1 MQRAQ
6 RKPRIAGSAE
16 KSFRARSD
24 GSPVSEQTLRP
35 RWIAQR
41 ERGQTLAI
49 RMIVWIALRLGRRAA
64 RVLLYPICLYFLLFS
79 ISARTASR
87 QYLRIVL
94 GREPRLSDLFRH
106 YHTFAATILDR
117 VFFLSGEYKRFEID
131 VHGQEVVQ
139 DALTG
144 GKGCLLVGAHLG
156 SFEVVRAVGR
166 EAAGTRVNIV
176 MYEENARKINSVLTA
191 INPDAT
197 PDVIPLGTV
206 DSMLKVQNA
215 LARGELV
222 GMLADRTIRGEG
234 TITCSFLGAPARMPL
249 GPFRMAAML
258 GQPVVLMV
266 GLYRGGNRYD
276 IHFERLVDMR
286 EVERGHRSRAVDLA
300 IEAYVRRLEHYCRL
314 APYNWFNF
322 YDYWS

>member
-1 MQRAQ
+1 MN
-6 RKPRIAGSAE
+6 
-16 KSFRARSD
+16 
-24 GSPVSEQTLRP
+24 EQTLRP

-49 RMIVWIALRLGRRAA
+49 RLIVWIALSLGRRAA
-64 RVLLYPICLYFLLFS
+64 RVLLYPICLYFLMFS
-79 ISARTASR
+79 IGARTASR
-87 QYLRIVL
+87 LYLRRVL
-94 GREPRLSDLFRH
+94 GREPRFADLFRH

-117 VFFLSGEYKRFEID
+117 VFFLRGEYDRFEIH
-131 VHGQEVVQ
+131 VHGDDVVQ
-139 DALTG
+139 DAITSG
-144 GKGCLLVGAHLG
+144 QGCLLVGAHLG

-166 EAAGTRVNIV
+166 QAAGTRVNIV

-191 INPDAT
+191 INPDAV

-206 DSMLKVQNA
+206 DSMLKVQSA

-222 GMLADRTIRGEG
+222 GMLADRTIGHEG
-234 TITCSFLGAPARMPL
+234 TITCSFLGAPAQLPL

-258 GQPVVLMV
+258 GQPVVLML

-286 EVERGHRSRAVDLA
+286 ELERGQRSRAVDRA
-300 IEAYVRRLEHYCRL
+300 IEAYAQRLEHYCRL